1 MVLPSVSAP
10 DGQDECVACCP
21 VHKFEHHR
29 VLRMGGR
36 VFLEQGRRG
45 ADSRWAV
52 LQRPV
57 VCADADELQSA
68 DRSVRERG
76 LSTRREGIQESEK
89 SPRCAAAYF
98 VSDSLL
104 RALLS
109 NSFRLH
115 ESSAVYSPP
124 DVLAYRLDD
133 GRAVPAGLRSAAP
146 ERGETEAVASRIGSV
161 TTVRIG
167 IVADSTGQRFAFFIR
182 TPRSRNRRAPDPSS
196 PRRSG
201 SLLSRGRRG
210 CRWRQGV
217 LRQACP

>member
-10 DGQDECVACCP
+10 DGQDECLACCP

-45 ADSRWAV
+45 ADSSWAV
-52 LQRPV
+52 LQRAV
-57 VCADADELQSA
+57 VCADADKLQSA
-68 DRSVRERG
+68 YRSVRERG
-76 LSTRREGIQESEK
+76 LSTRREGVQESEK

-115 ESSAVYSPP
+115 ESSAIYSPP
-124 DVLAYRLDD
+124 DVLPYRLDD
-133 GRAVPAGLRSAAP
+133 SRAVSAGLRSAAP
-146 ERGETEAVASRIGSV
+146 VRGETEGVASRISSLTAVRFGS
-161 TTVRIG
+161 
-167 IVADSTGQRFAFFIR
+167 VADSTGERVAFFIR
-182 TPRSRNRRAPDPSS
+182 TPGSRNRRAPGPSS

-210 CRWRQGV
+210 RRWRQGAH
-217 LRQACP
+217 RQARP